1 MTDVDVIEGA
11 WSSALHPR
19 DKMGRFTGK
28 GGSSFAASGRRIG
41 SAIGRVGRVLAT
53 HGRTLA
59 ANTAKA
65 ASETQFRRATVSKVN
80 PATGAVS
87 AQRQTIH
94 DHSVLRRGARTAG
107 RVLKTKEGAVLAG
120 ATLAVGAVVAG
131 RNMLPG
137 ARRQRD
143 QARLVKYHRNSRIA
157 WQKHQRI
164 TTKSGQEASPG
175 QGVRVGHLRRKATY
189 LGAEWRP
196 QGRIPT
202 TTGRLLVQGKRSIK
216 VVPFSKIKSARK
228 GSVMSPAEAMAKA
241 SEYSLKKRTW
251 QRRPPS
257 GAQAMRI
264 AIAKKNEK
272 RVKFELRNEIRNLRR
287 SGTFPERVAARF
299 GERLAAQYFS
309 KTMRRQRKRHK
320 RPNAR
325 ANNAIRAGRT

>member
-1 MTDVDVIEGA
+1 MTDLDVLEGK
-11 WSSALHPR
+11 WTNALHPR
-19 DKMGRFTGK
+19 DKLGRFASK
-28 GGSSFAASGRRIG
+28 GAGSLSASTRRLGSAAGRIG
-41 SAIGRVGRVLAT
+41 GVLTASARR
-53 HGRTLA
+53 LA

-65 ASETQFRRATVSKVN
+65 ASETQFRRALVSKVD

-87 AQRQTIH
+87 VQRRTIH
-94 DHSVLRRGARTAG
+94 DHSVLRRGARTVG
-107 RVLKTKEGAVLAG
+107 RVLKTKEGRVLAG
-120 ATLAVGAVVAG
+120 GATAIGGVVAG

-137 ARRQRD
+137 ARKQRD

-202 TTGRLLVQGKRSIK
+202 TTGRLLVQGRGRIK
-216 VVPFSKIKSARK
+216 AVPFSKIKSARK

-241 SEYSLKKRTW
+241 SQHSLTKRTW

-264 AIAKKNEK
+264 AIARKNEK

-287 SGTFPERVAARF
+287 SGSFPERVAARF
-299 GERLAAQYFS
+299 GERLASQYFS
-309 KTMRRQRKRHK
+309 KTMRRQRKRHR

-325 ANNAIRAGRT
+325 ANNAIRAGKP